1 MASDHDTAGAVGDQL
16 PEDLYKL
23 FTERM
28 SGTGSPEPG
37 DVAPRLPRLPEV
49 RAVLFD
55 VYGTLVQ
62 SAAGEISL
70 HAQEDRS
77 APFYRLAEALS
88 GTISFDRV
96 EALAQRYYEKIGEV
110 HTARRALGVQ
120 HPEVDI
126 VTVWHSL
133 AEEFPELQRGG
144 QDGHFPQ
151 ARWLALR
158 FELEANPV
166 APMPGARELLRELRE
181 RGILLGIVSN
191 AQFYTPL
198 LFPLLFDGSPEEL
211 GFAFSVWSYRE
222 GEAKPSEKLY
232 QNAAEWFAKAY
243 NLEAGS
249 LLMVGNDLRNDVAP
263 AAAVGMKTALFGG
276 DRRSLRL
283 RADDPA
289 YRDCEPDIIL
299 TALTQ
304 LREVLP

>member
-16 PEDLYKL
+16 PEDLHQL
-23 FTERM
+23 FRKRV
-28 SGTGSPEPG
+28 SGAGTPVPG
-37 DVAPRLPRLPEV
+37 DITPEIRQLPEI

-62 SAAGEISL
+62 SAAGEISH
-70 HAQEDRS
+70 HAGEGKS
-77 APFYRLAEALS
+77 APFYRLAEGLP
-88 GTISFDRV
+88 GPISFDRI
-96 EALAQRYYEKIGEV
+96 EALAKRYYEKIAEV

-133 AEEFPELQRGG
+133 AEEFPELHRGG

-166 APMPGARELLRELRE
+166 APMPRAREVIEELRE
-181 RGILLGIVSN
+181 RGIRLGIVSN

-211 GFAFSVWSYRE
+211 GFEFSVWSYQE
-222 GEAKPSEKLY
+222 GEAKPSVKLY
-232 QNAAEWFAKAY
+232 QNAADWFAKAY
-243 NLEAGS
+243 NLEPGS
-249 LLMVGNDLRNDVAP
+249 LLMVGNDMRNDVAP

-283 RADDPA
+283 RSDDPA
-289 YRDCEPDIIL
+289 STGWQPDVIL

>member
-16 PEDLYKL
+16 PEDLHQL
-23 FTERM
+23 FTQRM
-28 SGTGSPEPG
+28 AGAGTPEPG
-37 DVAPRLPRLPEV
+37 DLEPRLQRLPEV
-49 RAVLFD
+49 RAILFD

-70 HAQEDRS
+70 HTREDRS
-77 APFYRLAEALS
+77 APFYRLAESFPAAV
-88 GTISFDRV
+88 SFDRV
-96 EALAQRYYEKIGEV
+96 EALAQRYYEKIAEV

-133 AEEFPELQRGG
+133 AEEFPELRQGG

-166 APMPGARELLRELRE
+166 APMPGARELLRELNE
-181 RGILLGIVSN
+181 AGILLGIVSN

-198 LFPLLFDGSPEEL
+198 LFPLLFDGTPEEL
-211 GFAFSVWSYRE
+211 GFEYSVWSYRE

-232 QNAAEWFAKAY
+232 QNAADWFAKAY
-243 NLEAGS
+243 NLEPGS

-263 AAAVGMKTALFGG
+263 AAAVGMRTALFGG
-276 DRRSLRL
+276 DKRSLRL
-283 RADDPA
+283 RKDDPE
-289 YRDCEPDIIL
+289 YRDCEPDVIL
-299 TALTQ
+299 TDLTQ